1 MVYNMAHE
9 IWLSEGLLAKNT
21 PKSGYFIFCFYV
33 NDFLEDVK
41 LSTCA
46 YVIYRSIDIFNSY
59 LMMYNMIHKHL
70 TAFGLIR
77 LVHMEVKGNLIL
89 GSSPIGV
96 RGIQIGLRSGYTR
109 SGWTRCTQV
118 NQVYPDLGYPW
129 LFYKQI
135 ED

>member
-1 MVYNMAHE
+1 MLIGSIVYRLIAIENIYLMVYNMAHE

-59 LMMYNMIHKHL
+59 LMMYNMIHK
-70 TAFGLIR
+70 I
-77 LVHMEVKGNLIL
+77 
-89 GSSPIGV
+89 
-96 RGIQIGLRSGYTR
+96 
-109 SGWTRCTQV
+109 
-118 NQVYPDLGYPW
+118 
-129 LFYKQI
+129 
-135 ED
+135 